1 MTVVSTRRGRAPLTS
16 LAVVA
21 ILTALVAATFL
32 PAAAAPEG
40 LVASW
45 SFDSFDGSITP
56 DGSGSGYDATVK
68 AATQTKGVAG
78 AAVHFDGTQ
87 SSVECGRTGPSL
99 SSEALSLE
107 AWVKL
112 DTAGLSGFPTI
123 IRKDG
128 FYALRFGDGTL
139 GFLLWFDG
147 NPVRLETGRRAW
159 EPGRWY
165 HFAGVY
171 DGSSMSLY
179 IDGVPVGTAPAPRV
193 ADPIEAS
200 PEACLIGGG
209 PGRYPFT
216 GAIDEVYAVVDGHE
230 VRVAVAGGADEFQAV
245 SDLGWRQQEH
255 IADLMDKADRAGY
268 WERPHEVR
276 LDLSPRPVSHGE
288 VARAVLVGQEALER
302 GGVVRS

>member
-1 MTVVSTRRGRAPLTS
+1 MTRH
-16 LAVVA
+16 A

-112 DTAGLSGFPTI
+112 DKAGLSGFPTI

-216 GAIDEVYAVVDGHE
+216 GAIDEARIYSRALSTAE
-230 VRVAVAGGADEFQAV
+230 VQARHAAGRE
-245 SDLGWRQQEH
+245 SL
-255 IADLMDKADRAGY
+255 IAQKDIMVKDTPVGDRPAPF
-268 WERPHEVR
+268 RKP
-276 LDLSPRPVSHGE
+276 
-288 VARAVLVGQEALER
+288 
-302 GGVVRS
+302 